1 MGIPESRPLADF
13 LPTISIKAKDFAA
26 EMTSVNIQAK
36 DISGMQPIEKEH
48 VDNNIAVRK
57 MLLERGI
64 VPENLPVSEDVKKVE
79 RRLNSEEKKALKN
92 SKK

>member
-1 MGIPESRPLADF
+1 
-13 LPTISIKAKDFAA
+13 
-26 EMTSVNIQAK
+26 
-36 DISGMQPIEKEH
+36 MQPIEKEH